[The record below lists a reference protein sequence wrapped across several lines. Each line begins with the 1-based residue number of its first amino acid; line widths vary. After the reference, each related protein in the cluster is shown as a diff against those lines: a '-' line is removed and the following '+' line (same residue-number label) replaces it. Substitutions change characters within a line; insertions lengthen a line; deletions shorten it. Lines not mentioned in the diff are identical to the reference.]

1 MAIFNSYV
9 KLPEGNHGKCAKII
23 ENDHWGYPFMT
34 TPRSLLTKTQKNGM
48 NDHDPTSWVN
58 PMLQYMGSS
67 RSDGKIHW
75 LKQRWDSEVLSPGLC
90 PFLDIVGVWLSMTHT
105 VWTDQKPSIHL
116 VGGFKHFS
124 ILRIII
130 PSDFHIFKRGSSHQ
144 PVFGFVIFK
153 PLPLP
158 LETSSYPKGWWHSI
172 SSSRKNLACN
182 NSWVHTTYNMIY
194 QVPEKNIQ
202 LLTRYTLGC

>member
-1 MAIFNSYV
+1 MVGTQSNRDFNMISARRNASCYHLMLRFLQRYWWNRLQGPSSWMIVTPGTWVTSLRCKWIKTLDFQFVKDSSVWWFGTFFFHILGIIF
-9 KLPEGNHGKCAKII
+9 
-23 ENDHWGYPFMT
+23 
-34 TPRSLLTKTQKNGM
+34 
-48 NDHDPTSWVN
+48 PT
-58 PMLQYMGSS
+58 
-67 RSDGKIHW
+67 
-75 LKQRWDSEVLSPGLC
+75 
-90 PFLDIVGVWLSMTHT
+90 
-105 VWTDQKPSIHL
+105 
-116 VGGFKHFS
+116 
-124 ILRIII
+124 
-130 PSDFHIFKRGSSHQ
+130 DFHIFKRGSSHQ